1 MRMSRVVPAP
11 AGVKYYNFADDL
23 ALHPEAWLYVVWS
36 RRGPGK
42 TYSSLLDAAQ
52 HDKKIV
58 YMKRTNDDVKI
69 LTSTV
74 GGVSMSPYAPINRDF
89 GTDIRLVPVY
99 MTTASG
105 NRGIM
110 DGIAAIVPYTDGGE
124 RMDDEMGV
132 VMSLNKIKSYKGFD
146 LSTIDEIIFDEFMP
160 QPGEQTKRKEGEM
173 LLSFYMTANRDRV
186 ARGLPEIKLVLFANT
201 ESLWC
206 PITLTLDLIDTI
218 ADMESTGTRE
228 QYDERRRI
236 FYRSID
242 YSASI
247 TEDMGIVAAMR
258 GTQWGRAALE
268 GEFSYID
275 KSAIRRTPLNKYSPV
290 CGLSWM
296 QKYYYV
302 YEHKS
307 SGELYMCSSRA
318 QGVDVYNL
326 DEERDQRRYWLDY
339 GIDFR
344 QAVVDHAMYFQSYTM
359 YNIVYNF
366 TSLFKI

>member
-1 MRMSRVVPAP
+1 MKMSRVRPAP
-11 AGVKYYNFADDL
+11 EGVRYYNFADDL
-23 ALHPEAWLYVVWS
+23 AAHPEAWLYVVWS

-42 TYSSLLDAAQ
+42 TYSSLLDAALT
-52 HDKKIV
+52 DKKIV

-105 NRGIM
+105 NRGMM
-110 DGIAAIVPYTDGGE
+110 DGIAAIVPYTEGGE
-124 RMDDEMGV
+124 RMDDELGV
-132 VMSLNKIKSYKGFD
+132 VLSLNKIKSYKGFD

-160 QPGEQTKRKEGEM
+160 QPGESTKRKEGEM
-173 LLSFYMTANRDRV
+173 LLNFYMTANRDRV
-186 ARGLPEIKLVLFANT
+186 AQGMPEIKLVLFANT
-201 ESLWC
+201 ETLWC

-218 ADMESTGTRE
+218 TDMESAGKRE
-228 QYDERRRI
+228 HYDGSRRI

-275 KSAIRRTPLNKYSPV
+275 RSAIRPVRLNGYTPV
-290 CGLSWM
+290 CGLTWM

-302 YEHKS
+302 YSSKS

-344 QAVVDHAMYFQSYTM
+344 QAVVDHAMFFQTYTM
-359 YNIVYNF
+359 YNIVFNF
-366 TSLFKI
+366 TKLFSV